1 LNLLST
7 DEAAALK
14 DTSRQVIIR
23 AIKRGEIDTVPV
35 GKRFVIKANRKF
47 EQWHVSERHKKAGL
61 ARWNK

>member
-1 LNLLST
+1 MNLLST

-14 DTSRQVIIR
+14 GTSRQVIIR

-35 GKRFVIKANRKF
+35 GKRFVVKGNRKF
-47 EQWHVSERHKKAGL
+47 ERWELSQRHKKAGE